1 MTVIEPGIESDSDRT
16 IPITSKEIAA
26 VIQQSDPNGKN
37 PHEPGAKLDSGK
49 MRADL
54 LVDFS
59 QALKAAAA
67 IATFGANK
75 YTEGGWITVPDGV
88 KRYRAALWRH
98 LLEEG
103 NDPES
108 GMPHEWHALWNLMAL
123 IELRRRGGRE

>member
-1 MTVIEPGIESDSDRT
+1 MTIEYPGTENDPERT
-16 IPITSKEIAA
+16 IPITSKEIAGRG
-26 VIQQSDPNGKN
+26 QPSDPNGKS

-59 QALKAAAA
+59 LALKAAAT

-88 KRYRAALWRH
+88 KRYRAAFWRH

-123 IELRRRGGRE
+123 IELQRRGERE

>member
-1 MTVIEPGIESDSDRT
+1 MTLQ
-16 IPITSKEIAA
+16 SKSFTGQGQAF
-26 VIQQSDPNGKN
+26 DPNGKS

-59 QALKAAAA
+59 SALKAAAS

-88 KRYRAALWRH
+88 KRYRAAFWRH

-123 IELRRRGGRE
+123 IELQRRGERE